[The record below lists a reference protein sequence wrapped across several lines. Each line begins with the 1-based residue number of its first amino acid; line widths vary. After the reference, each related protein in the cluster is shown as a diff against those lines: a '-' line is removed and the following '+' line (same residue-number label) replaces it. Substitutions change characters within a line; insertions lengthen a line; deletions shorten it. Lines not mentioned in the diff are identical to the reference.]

1 MFFITGL
8 PPGSIDN
15 PSPIVIMLAA
25 AAAVCALVVPGVSGS
40 FLLLSIGLYEPTIQ
54 ALNDRDVA
62 YIGAF
67 ILGALIG
74 LGSFVTLLKWLL
86 EHRAGI
92 TLAIVTGLML
102 GSLRALWPW
111 QTEDRDLLAPDS
123 LLLPVIAIAAAG
135 AVFVVVLLF
144 IERRLG
150 ISEEQTDEP
159 VLT

>member
-1 MFFITGL
+1 M
-8 PPGSIDN
+8 
-15 PSPIVIMLAA
+15 
-25 AAAVCALVVPGVSGS
+25 
-40 FLLLSIGLYEPTIQ
+40 
-54 ALNDRDVA
+54 
-62 YIGAF
+62 
-67 ILGALIG
+67 IG

-92 TLAIVTGLML
+92 TLAIVTGLMI

-111 QTEDRDLLAPDS
+111 QTDDRGLLAPDS
-123 LLLPVIAIAAAG
+123 LLLPVIAIATAG
-135 AVFVVVLLF
+135 AVFVVVLLL